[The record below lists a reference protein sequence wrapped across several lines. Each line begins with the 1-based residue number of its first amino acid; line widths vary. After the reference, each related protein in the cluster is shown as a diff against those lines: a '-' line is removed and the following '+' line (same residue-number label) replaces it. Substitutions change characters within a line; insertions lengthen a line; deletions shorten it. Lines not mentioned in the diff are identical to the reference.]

1 VSQGDRAT
9 PEPKRI
15 CKSSISPKFTYH
27 PVHNRRRAMWRLS
40 NAQAL
45 IFVAAVA
52 CRAGE
57 RRPRWSHSLC
67 TGSLG
72 HEHRPLVP
80 EARQGHPE
88 QTPRVSLPRVR
99 HRGSDGR
106 RDPIHDVVC
115 AQRGSTPSLLPSH
128 ATKRMVWRRIIGG
141 SLSLLIG
148 SDNRLAP
155 NCAIN
160 FQTSWRANSPLAQ
173 IRFVPLSELAQ
184 IDLAPGPNRLGLIL
198 NRRQRNR

>member
-1 VSQGDRAT
+1 LMLMGGSSLYLPYDRPPTIGCEKDDGPPTMATLRNRPAGTVERVSRGDRAT

-80 EARQGHPE
+80 EARQGHP
-88 QTPRVSLPRVR
+88 P
-99 HRGSDGR
+99 
-106 RDPIHDVVC
+106 
-115 AQRGSTPSLLPSH
+115 
-128 ATKRMVWRRIIGG
+128 
-141 SLSLLIG
+141 
-148 SDNRLAP
+148 
-155 NCAIN
+155 
-160 FQTSWRANSPLAQ
+160 WRATAAAARSSRGRASSTSSGSATAS
-173 IRFVPLSELAQ
+173 V
-184 IDLAPGPNRLGLIL
+184 RLMMSRL
-198 NRRQRNR
+198 